1 MTAPPHI
8 PLNIVTGFLGAG
20 KTTLLNALVGSG
32 ELSNA
37 VILINEFGDVAL
49 DHLLVEGVEG
59 DMIVLAAGCLCCTV
73 RGELV
78 SALEDLLR
86 RRDNRRMRA
95 FDRVVIETTGLAD
108 PTPVLE
114 ALIRHPYLSQRFV
127 IDSIVTVIDAVNGR
141 ETIEEH
147 IEARRQ
153 VAVADRLVV
162 AKSDLAD
169 DAMATKLVER
179 LRELNPAASVW
190 VPSKG
195 LHHGA
200 SLMRAGLLAS
210 DGCPPDLRGWLNAEA
225 VRAQRSSPRGHAQH
239 HHHAAHHHDGGIK
252 AFCLTSDRPLDA
264 GAIDLFLKLLKCF
277 EPRKILRLKGIVA
290 LTERPDAPLIL
301 HGAQHVV
308 HEPVR
313 FAKWPDGERSTRVVL
328 IAQDVSEEEL
338 RAIWA
343 AVLNEPQPD
352 RADRR
357 ALLENPLAISRGG
370 LLG

>member
-1 MTAPPHI
+1 
-8 PLNIVTGFLGAG
+8 
-20 KTTLLNALVGSG
+20 
-32 ELSNA
+32 
-37 VILINEFGDVAL
+37 
-49 DHLLVEGVEG
+49 
-59 DMIVLAAGCLCCTV
+59 
-73 RGELV
+73 
-78 SALEDLLR
+78 
-86 RRDNRRMRA
+86 
-95 FDRVVIETTGLAD
+95 
-108 PTPVLE
+108 
-114 ALIRHPYLSQRFV
+114 
-127 IDSIVTVIDAVNGR
+127 
-141 ETIEEH
+141 
-147 IEARRQ
+147 
-153 VAVADRLVV
+153 
-162 AKSDLAD
+162 
-169 DAMATKLVER
+169 
-179 LRELNPAASVW
+179 
-190 VPSKG
+190 
-195 LHHGA
+195 
-200 SLMRAGLLAS
+200 MRAGLLAS